1 MQWTWKWFDMMIA
14 VMALVVGFGVW
25 FIPNFMNSKEMKD
38 LVASQNAIKAQN
50 AAYAAQQA
58 AIKAEQEELG
68 LVYLPPPPPEKKA
81 TATKS
86 STKTAAKPA
95 PAKSAPKPAPKAP
108 APAPAT
114 QQ

>member
-1 MQWTWKWFDMMIA
+1 MAWTWKWFDMMIA

-50 AAYAAQQA
+50 AAYEAQQA

-68 LVYLPPPPPEKKA
+68 LVFLPPPPPTEKKA
-81 TATKS
+81 EAAKKAP
-86 STKTAAKPA
+86 TKTAAKLA
-95 PAKSAPKPAPKAP
+95 PAKSAPKEPTPVV
-108 APAPAT
+108 
-114 QQ
+114 QQQ